1 MAVRTAAD
9 VDADGRWR
17 AGAILAQRLP
27 EIGGEGEVTDS
38 EAAAE
43 AWNRALAF
51 VGSVRPG
58 ELTDP
63 ALEGETLLYRL
74 FHEDGVRVTET
85 QALRHDCQCSED
97 RLRTVL
103 LSLSPEELADCFVDG
118 RVSSTCE
125 FCNTTSTP
133 SPRRSRRHAPVSADT
148 Q

>member
-1 MAVRTAAD
+1 
-9 VDADGRWR
+9 
-17 AGAILAQRLP
+17 
-27 EIGGEGEVTDS
+27 
-38 EAAAE
+38 E

-85 QALRHDCQCSED
+85 QALRQACQCSED

-125 FCNTTSTP
+125 FCNTTYSFTP
-133 SPRRSRRHAPVSADT
+133 EDLAVTR